1 VPPYRQGGRG
11 MKRGLFRET
20 CWESGW
26 LKGDVWADEPVER
39 KLTKKELS
47 EAYRLWVVHA
57 DIREGRVEA

>member
-1 VPPYRQGGRG
+1 